1 MSISTASAGGGPV
14 SVSAPPIGSSLPSAQ
29 TSAVSQSPMQQ
40 QPPPSQSYS
49 AALTAHTRTGELL
62 AAAMEK
68 VNSELV
74 VLTYGAI
81 VASLCR
87 EFNNDMPKVNAQLD
101 RMGFNIG
108 VRLIDEFLAKS
119 NMTACNNF
127 RDTAAVIARVGLK
140 MFLGCVG
147 DIVRFRDDGRE
158 CSMILRQNPLIDMIE
173 LPTEMSQLN
182 YHSIICGCIRGAL
195 EAVNLHSEVV
205 VMRDELRGA
214 SETEIRIT
222 LKQIIQETYNDDEQ

>member
-1 MSISTASAGGGPV
+1 M
-14 SVSAPPIGSSLPSAQ
+14 
-29 TSAVSQSPMQQ
+29 SQSQSAALL

-49 AALTAHTRTGELL
+49 ATLTAHTRTGELL

-87 EFNNDMPKVNAQLD
+87 EFGNDTSKVNSALD

-108 VRLIDEFLAKS
+108 LRLIDEFLAKS
-119 NMTACNNF
+119 AMTAPCNHF

-140 MFLGCVG
+140 MFLGCVA

-158 CSMILRQNPLIDMIE
+158 CAMVVRSNPLIDMIE
-173 LPTEMSQLN
+173 LPADMADLN
-182 YHSIICGCIRGAL
+182 YHAIICGCIRGAL

-205 VMRDELRGA
+205 VTRDELRGA
-214 SETEIRIT
+214 PETELRIT
-222 LKQIIQETYNDDEQ
+222 LKQIIMETYNDDEQ